1 MNLLSRQPHFLVFS
15 QGCQSRAS
23 KHKNWRVRSF
33 KTFKNVFKY
42 SKEELE
48 LFYYLPK

>member
-1 MNLLSRQPHFLVFS
+1 M
-15 QGCQSRAS
+15 
-23 KHKNWRVRSF
+23 KRVRSF